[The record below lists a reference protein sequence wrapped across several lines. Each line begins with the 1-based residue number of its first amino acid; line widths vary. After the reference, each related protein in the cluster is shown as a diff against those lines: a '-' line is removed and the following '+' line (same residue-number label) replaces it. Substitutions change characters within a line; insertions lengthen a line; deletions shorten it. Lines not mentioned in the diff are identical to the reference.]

1 VSGFVTVAGRAL
13 GYRADIWAPRA
24 ARAELLTRGEA
35 IDMEPEGDGWFRAP
49 VVLPPNA
56 DYGFAL
62 DGGEPLPDPRSHW
75 QPLGVSGP
83 SRVVDHGA
91 FEWTDRRWAGVHLPA
106 SAIYEL
112 HIGTFSGAGTFDGVI
127 ERLGH
132 LVSLGVDMIEVMPV
146 AAFDGG
152 RGWGYDGVAPY
163 AVHQPYGGPEGF
175 KRLVDAAH
183 ARGIG
188 VLLDVVYNHFGPTGN
203 HLNQYGPYTT
213 DRHQTPWGDAVN
225 LDGPD
230 SASVRRYLLDNARHW
245 LQNYHL
251 DGLRLDA
258 VHTLVDE
265 SDTHFLAEL
274 ATEVEA
280 LAAHLDRPLW
290 LVAEYPRTEPIGVTA
305 QEAGG
310 HGLDAEWRDE
320 VHHELHAWLTGER
333 HGYYADSG
341 RVTTL
346 AEALIGPKR
355 NLPRSRFVVCAQN
368 HDQIGNRARGDRLC
382 HLVDIGLAKAAA
394 ALIICSPF
402 VPLLFMGEE
411 WAASSPFP
419 YFAGPRN
426 DELDDAVRRGR
437 VEELASFGWDPTD
450 IPDPIAESTFESARL
465 PWAEVDEGVHREMY
479 AWYQALLALR
489 RTRPELS
496 DPRPS
501 STSVDEHDSEHA
513 IVVWRGETAV
523 AVNTDTLPMQLS
535 LGGGKDRRVLL
546 ASHAAVRL
554 TDDGVVLPPHSVA
567 VIG

>member
-1 VSGFVTVAGRAL
+1 M
-13 GYRADIWAPRA
+13 
-24 ARAELLTRGEA
+24 ELLTRGES
-35 IDMEPEGDGWFRAP
+35 IEMEAVGDGWYRAP
-49 VVLPPNA
+49 IVLPPSA

-83 SRVVDHGA
+83 SRIVDHDA
-91 FEWTDRRWAGVHLPA
+91 FEWTDHRWSGVHLPA
-106 SAIYEL
+106 SVIYEL
-112 HIGTFSGAGTFDGVI
+112 HVGTFSAAGTFDGVI
-127 ERLGH
+127 EHLGH
-132 LVSLGVDMIEVMPV
+132 LIALGVDVIEVMPV

-163 AVHQPYGGPEGF
+163 AVHEPYGGPEGL

-183 ARGIG
+183 KRGMG
-188 VLLDVVYNHFGPTGN
+188 VVLDVVYNHFGPTGN
-203 HLNQYGPYTT
+203 YLNRFGPYTT

-230 SASVRRYLLDNARHW
+230 STPVRHFFLDNARHW
-245 LQNYHL
+245 LTRYHL

-258 VHTLVDE
+258 AHALIDE
-265 SDTHFLAEL
+265 SDRHFLAEL
-274 ATEVEA
+274 KEETDAR
-280 LAAHLDRPLW
+280 AAHVGRPLW
-290 LVAEYPRTEPIGVTA
+290 LVAEYPTTQPIAVTA

-320 VHHELHAWLTGER
+320 VHHALHAWITGER
-333 HGYYADSG
+333 NGYYAEFG
-341 RVTTL
+341 RVSTL
-346 AEALIGPKR
+346 ADALIGPKK

-368 HDQIGNRARGDRLC
+368 HDQVGNRARGDRLC

-419 YFAGPRN
+419 YFAGERN
-426 DELDDAVRRGR
+426 DELDEDVRQGR
-437 VEELASFGWDPTD
+437 IDEFAGFDWDPAE
-450 IPDPIAESTFESARL
+450 IPDPIAESTYDSARL
-465 PWAEVDEGVHREMY
+465 RWDEIYEYEHREMQT
-479 AWYQALLALR
+479 WYRALIALR
-489 RTRPELS
+489 KARPELADS
-496 DPRPS
+496 RPS

-513 IVVWRGETAV
+513 VVVWRGDTAI
-523 AVNTDTLPMQLS
+523 AVNIDTTPIHLS
-535 LGGGKDRRVLL
+535 LDGERDRQVLL
-546 ASHAAVRL
+546 ASHNDVQL

-567 VIG
+567 IVG